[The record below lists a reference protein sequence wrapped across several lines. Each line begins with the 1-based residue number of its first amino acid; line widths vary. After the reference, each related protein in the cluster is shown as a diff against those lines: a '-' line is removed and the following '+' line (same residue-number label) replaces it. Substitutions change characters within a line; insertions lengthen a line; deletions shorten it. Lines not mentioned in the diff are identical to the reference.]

1 MTPSYTDPDGI
12 RHEVT
17 VRRTAAG
24 DWQVLDTSP
33 AETRIIET
41 LDGRQDGQEQ
51 AEAVARDYAENVH
64 RLGWIPGRR
73 AAERIPEQ
81 GGADVPGDRPPHPD
95 RAQPTR
101 EGLRCRVR
109 LPDGRIFAGELPPER
124 HRALQIGLLHDDRPA
139 GWWSWP
145 PV

>member
-1 MTPSYTDPDGI
+1 VTPSYTDPDGI

-17 VRRTAAG
+17 VRRTAAD

-33 AETRIIET
+33 AKTRIIET

-64 RLGWIPGRR
+64 RLGWVPGRR

-81 GGADVPGDRPPHPD
+81 GGADVSGDRSPHSRSRTPGAS
-95 RAQPTR
+95 RA
-101 EGLRCRVR
+101 
-109 LPDGRIFAGELPPER
+109 
-124 HRALQIGLLHDDRPA
+124 ALSRPA
-139 GWWSWP
+139 A
-145 PV
+145 